1 MTKIIEC
8 PRDAMQ
14 GIKDFIPTEKK
25 IKYIN
30 QLLKVGYDTLDFGSF
45 VSPKAIPQM
54 ADTKDVLSGLDLSET
69 KTKLLAIIANER
81 GAKDAAQFEHIDYFG
96 YPFSISETFQKRNTN
111 VGIAESFDRVKAIQD
126 ICVKADKEFVVYISM
141 AFGNPYGDPWGK
153 DEAGEWIIKLSELD
167 INIFALADTVGTAK
181 HHDIHYLFSYLQQD
195 FPENEFGAHFHTNPN
210 NWIEKVDTAF
220 KAGCR
225 RFDTAIKG
233 FGGCPM
239 AEDDL
244 VGNLATENLLEYLK
258 KNDLETPLNQ
268 DHFSKALHIASE
280 IF

>member
-14 GIKDFIPTEKK
+14 GMKEFIPTELKA
-25 IKYIN
+25 KYIN
-30 QLLKVGYDTLDFGSF
+30 QLLKVGYDTIDFGSF

-54 ADTKDVLSGLDLSET
+54 SDTKEVLSKLDLEDT

-81 GAKDAAQFEHIDYFG
+81 GAKDAAQFEQIDYLG

-111 VGIAESFDRVKAIQD
+111 AGIAESFDRVKAIQD
-126 ICVKADKEFVVYISM
+126 ICVKTDKEFVVYISM

-153 DEAGEWIIKLSELD
+153 DEAGEWIVKLSELD

-195 FPENEFGAHFHTNPN
+195 FPENEFGAHFHTHPN
-210 NWIEKVDTAF
+210 NWMEKVDTAY

-244 VGNLATENLLEYLK
+244 VGNLATENLLEYFK
-258 KNDLETPLNQ
+258 KNDLEIPLNQ
-268 DHFSKALHIASE
+268 DHFSKAFDIASE